1 MSATSVPLP
10 VIVGVDGSAAA
21 LRAARWA
28 ADEAIAR
35 GVPLQLIYAVDPE
48 SGDGADTAG
57 RSAAEVALRAAH
69 AAVAATGSPV
79 AISDQIVTGDP
90 KTELIRASRS
100 ATLLCVGALGRGHFT
115 HGHVGSTAE
124 ALASA
129 AHCPVIIIRDNTK
142 SPAAQDGWVIAVAD
156 ESLES
161 SNVVELGVSE
171 ALIRHAPL
179 RIVQA
184 LATTGEAAATGG
196 DRQARNRLDRYVAHW
211 AHRHPELRVDT
222 EVVHGQILDILTR
235 LADNIRLVVVGAHDV
250 ATHRDLFGAGGYA
263 ALRDSDCPLLVANR
277 RRTL

>member
-1 MSATSVPLP
+1 VTVPIP
-10 VIVGVDGSAAA
+10 
-21 LRAARWA
+21 
-28 ADEAIAR
+28 
-35 GVPLQLIYAVDPE
+35 P
-48 SGDGADTAG
+48 
-57 RSAAEVALRAAH
+57 AH
-69 AAVAATGSPV
+69 AAVAATESPV

-184 LATTGEAAATGG
+184 LATTGEA
-196 DRQARNRLDRYVAHW
+196 RNRLDRYVAHW